1 MVKEE
6 VLINVN
12 PFETRVALVQNGSL
26 QELHLERANG
36 GSVTGNLYRGRVV
49 RILPGMQAAFVEV
62 GLARPGFLHVN
73 DLRSTIR
80 GELQPR
86 EPCITELLR
95 EGDVLLVQVA
105 KDPLSTKGARLTTQI
120 ALPSRLLVLMPGSGH
135 VGVSQRIEDDEERER
150 LREWVSGIRAEAAS
164 EHGFIVRTV
173 AEGADAEALRDDLAF
188 LCRMWERI
196 DALQR
201 DCSGFGL
208 VYEEL
213 PVQIRVIRDL
223 VSPSVS
229 AIRIDCAD
237 TFDRARRYI
246 SRFLPEIGDRLHLHD
261 EPVAMFERFGI
272 EDEIRRALDSKV
284 SLKSGGYLVIEQTEA
299 MITIDVNTGGYVGAH
314 TLEETVFRANLE
326 AAAAIPRQLRLRNLG
341 GIVIVDFIDMMDPE
355 HQRQVLRALEKA
367 SEGDSARIRIS
378 GFSNL
383 GLVEMSRKRTRES
396 LLQQLCEPCPECRG
410 RGMARTPES
419 TCHEIFRSILR
430 DAAKRTE
437 PVPRG
442 AYLVRASGRVMDR
455 LLDENAADVAGLAA
469 RIGQPIRFQVEP
481 CYGVEEFDVV
491 LMQNL
496 A

>member
-1 MVKEE
+1 MKEE

-12 PFETRVALVQNGSL
+12 PFETRVALVRSGGL
-26 QELHLERANG
+26 QELHLERSTG
-36 GSVTGNLYRGRVV
+36 GSVTGNLYRGRVA

-62 GLARPGFLHVN
+62 GLARPGFLHVR
-73 DLRSTIR
+73 DLRPSIR
-80 GELQPR
+80 GEAAER

-95 EGDVLLVQVA
+95 EGDVILVQVA

-120 ALPSRLLVLMPGSGH
+120 ALPSRLLVLMPESGH
-135 VGVSQRIEDDEERER
+135 VGVSQRIEDDDERER
-150 LREWVSGIRAEAAS
+150 LRELVGGIRTEIGS

-173 AEGADAEALRDDLAF
+173 AEGARAEELREDLTF

-196 DALQR
+196 DAWQR
-201 DCSGFGL
+201 DCRGVGL
-208 VYEEL
+208 IYEEL

-223 VSPSVS
+223 VSPSVA

-246 SRFLPEIGDRLHLHD
+246 SRFIPELGDRLHLHD
-261 EPVAMFERFGI
+261 EAVTMFERFGI

-284 SLKSGGYLVIEQTEA
+284 PLKSGGYLVIEQTEA
-299 MITIDVNTGGYVGAH
+299 MITIDVNTGGYVGSH
-314 TLEETVFRANLE
+314 TLEETVFRTNLE
-326 AAAAIPRQLRLRNLG
+326 AAVAVPRQLRLRNLG
-341 GIVIVDFIDMMDPE
+341 GIIIVDFIDMMDPE

-367 SEGDSARIRIS
+367 SEGDPARVRIS
-378 GFSNL
+378 GFSSL

-410 RGMARTPES
+410 RGVARTPES

-430 DAAKRTE
+430 SAAKRSE
-437 PVPRG
+437 PIPRG
-442 AYLVRASGRVMDR
+442 AYLVRAGGRVMDR
-455 LLDENAADVAGLAA
+455 LLDENAADVANLAR

-496 A
+496 S